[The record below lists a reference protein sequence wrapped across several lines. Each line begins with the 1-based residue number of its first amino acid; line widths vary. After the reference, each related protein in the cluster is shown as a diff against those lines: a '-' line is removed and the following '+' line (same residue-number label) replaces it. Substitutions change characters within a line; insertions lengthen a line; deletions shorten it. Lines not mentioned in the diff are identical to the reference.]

1 LVSLTRRRFI
11 AQAPLAA
18 GALVCGRSR
27 FGIAQPEKAVVEIA
41 HGKLCGRREDGVAI
55 FKGIPYGGRVSG
67 RRRFLAPSAVQPW
80 KGVRDALRLG
90 PPAIQ
95 PGHQT
100 YGIDEPAADEEC
112 LVLNIWTPALDD
124 GKRPVMF
131 YNHGGGYTSGSG
143 GSVAQ
148 DGANLAR
155 LFDVVVVQ
163 TNHRLGLLGFLY
175 LDEVAGEEYIGSGCR
190 GVLDIV
196 EGLKWVHDNIACF
209 GGDPDNVMIFGE
221 SGGGGKT
228 SCLFAMPAAAPY
240 FHKASIES
248 GPGVRMAEPDVA
260 AETTWMLLNEFGL
273 TVGKWRR
280 LLDIPAADLLAVQ
293 LRLQQ
298 KTAHARLKRTLW
310 SSAAGLGE
318 FGPVVDGKVLPAHPF
333 DPVAPEISRH
343 KPLMVG
349 WNEDEFTF
357 FAMAAGDTA
366 AVQLD
371 QASLLKR
378 VEAEYG
384 PVAGRM
390 ISTYRRTR
398 PQAFA
403 GEIYVAIRSMDF
415 SGIGSLEIA
424 SKKAG
429 QKGAP
434 AFLYQFGYQSEFRI
448 PGTEYALGACHAMD
462 ILFKF
467 ANVVPPPA
475 GELEKGW
482 PGNRPQRFAA
492 ARNMAGMWTTFA
504 RCGKPAA
511 QGQPE
516 WPAYT
521 LAGRPSMRIDHLCE
535 VFFDRYREEREM
547 WEEISQQLRSQR
559 P

>member
-1 LVSLTRRRFI
+1 MIPLTRRGFLSHV
-11 AQAPLAA
+11 PLAA
-18 GALVCGRSR
+18 GALVLGNRRSS
-27 FGIAQPEKAVVEIA
+27 IAQSEKAMVEIA
-41 HGKLCGRREDGVAI
+41 HGKLCGRRENGVAI
-55 FKGIPYGGRVSG
+55 FKGIPYGGRISG
-67 RRRFLAPSAVQPW
+67 DRRFLAPLAVQPW
-80 KGVRDALRLG
+80 QGVRDAQRLG

-95 PGHQT
+95 PVHQT
-100 YGIDEPAADEEC
+100 YGIDEPAANEEC

-175 LDEVAGEEYIGSGCR
+175 LDEVAGESYSGSGNR

-196 EGLKWVHDNIACF
+196 QALAWVHDNIRRF

-240 FHKASIES
+240 FNKASIES
-248 GPGVRMAEPDVA
+248 GPGVRMADAAVA
-260 AETTWMLLNEFGL
+260 AETTWMLLKELGISSR
-273 TVGKWRR
+273 KWRK
-280 LLDIPAADLLAVQ
+280 LLDVPAADLLKAQQ
-293 LRLQQ
+293 LLRQ
-298 KTAHARLKRTLW
+298 KTAHTRLKRTLW

-318 FGPVVDGKVLPAHPF
+318 FGPVVDGKALPAHPF
-333 DPVAPEISRH
+333 DPVAPEISHH

-357 FAMAAGDTA
+357 FAMVAGDTA
-366 AVQLD
+366 ALQLD
-371 QASLLKR
+371 HGALLKR
-378 VEAEYG
+378 VEDEYG
-384 PVAGRM
+384 PAAGRM

-398 PQAFA
+398 PQASA

-415 SGIGSLEIA
+415 SGIGSMKIA
-424 SKKAG
+424 EKKTE
-429 QKGAP
+429 QNGAP
-434 AFLYQFGYQSEFRI
+434 AFLYQFGYQSEFKI

-475 GELEKGW
+475 GTMEKGW
-482 PGNRPQRFAA
+482 PGNRPERFAA
-492 ARNMAGMWTTFA
+492 ARNMAEMWTAFA

-521 LAGRPSMRIDHLCE
+521 MAGRPSLRIDHLCE
-535 VFFDRYREEREM
+535 VFFDRYKEELEM
-547 WEEISQQLRSQR
+547 WEEVSEQL
-559 P
+559 

>member
-1 LVSLTRRRFI
+1 MFPLTRRGFI
-11 AQAPLAA
+11 SQASLAA
-18 GALVCGRSR
+18 GALVFGNCRSGLAR
-27 FGIAQPEKAVVEIA
+27 SEKAVVEIA
-41 HGKLCGRREDGVAI
+41 DGRLCGRRENGVTI
-55 FKGIPYGGRVSG
+55 FKGIPYGGRISG
-67 RRRFLAPSAVQPW
+67 HRRFLAPSAVQPW
-80 KGVRDALRLG
+80 KGVRDAQRLG
-90 PPAIQ
+90 PPSIQ
-95 PGHQT
+95 PAHQT

-112 LVLNIWTPALDD
+112 LVLNIWTPELDD

-131 YNHGGGYTSGSG
+131 YNHGGGYSSGSG

-175 LDEVAGEEYIGSGCR
+175 LDEVAGESYAGSGNR

-196 EGLKWVHDNIACF
+196 QALLWVHDNIRRF
-209 GGDPDNVMIFGE
+209 GGDPENVMIFGE

-248 GPGVRMAEPDVA
+248 GPGVRMADPKVA
-260 AETTWMLLNEFGL
+260 AETTWMLLKEFGL
-273 TVGKWRR
+273 TSRDWRR
-280 LLDIPAADLLAVQ
+280 LLDVPAADLLAAQ
-293 LRLQQ
+293 LRLRE
-298 KTAHARLKRTLW
+298 KTAHTRLKRMLW

-318 FGPVVDGKVLPAHPF
+318 FGPVVDGKTLPSHPF

-357 FAMAAGDTA
+357 FAMVAGDTA
-366 AVQLD
+366 AFQLD
-371 QASLLKR
+371 QAALLKR

-398 PQAFA
+398 PQASA
-403 GEIYVAIRSMDF
+403 GAIYVAIRSMDF
-415 SGIGSLEIA
+415 SGVGSLEIVN
-424 SKKAG
+424 KKAE

-434 AFLYQFGYQSEFRI
+434 AFLYQFGYQSEYKI
-448 PGTEYALGACHAMD
+448 PGTEYPLGACHAMD

-467 ANVVPPPA
+467 ANVVPPPS
-475 GELEKGW
+475 GTLEKGW
-482 PGNRPQRFAA
+482 PGNRPERFTA
-492 ARNMAGMWTTFA
+492 ARNMAGMWSTFA

-511 QGQPE
+511 QGQPN

-521 LAGRPSMRIDHLCE
+521 LTGRPGMRIDHLCE
-535 VFFDRYREEREM
+535 VYYDRYKEEREM
-547 WEEISQQLRSQR
+547 WEEVSEQLRNEQ